1 MRWSQCKAVFFP
13 LMMLLVSPFSPA
25 QAGSGAERAYS
36 FVDPFAGSSEGGNTF
51 PGATVPFG
59 MVQWSPDTTADGWY
73 RYKDQTLRGFSLTH
87 VSGAGCSIY
96 ADVPVL
102 GLVGP
107 VEDSGKIPVD
117 IVSSFTHDKEV
128 ASPGYYSVVTAD
140 GLKTELTASERSGMA
155 RITFPAGRLRTVLIK
170 ASESANVNNPGRA
183 HDATE
188 VQVRTD
194 GTIAGRVESGGFCD
208 TSDNYTLY
216 FAMVFLEKAQAHGAW
231 TDVVQPGASSAK
243 GHRAGVYVTF
253 PASSEPILLKAGIS
267 FVSFENAEANLRTEI
282 GGWNFDAVRKQAHD
296 QWVTALGHAL
306 VDGGGAD
313 DLRIYYTALYHM
325 LLSPNVFS
333 DENGDY
339 IGFDSKVH
347 RLSSGET
354 QYANFSDWDIYRNT
368 IQLQAWLDPEQT
380 SQKLQSLVRDAEQS
394 GWLPK
399 WPVAN
404 DVSYVMGGD
413 SPANVIASGYAFGAR
428 SFDAAGALK
437 FMVHAATNPGTGP
450 HGGSERPYLDE
461 YLKNGYVAVGTD
473 GARESAASI
482 GLEYASADFAT
493 SRLADTLGDHDDA
506 EVLLKH
512 SESWRSIFDP
522 ESRLIRPRLA
532 DGSFVTGWDP
542 EHLLP
547 RHHSWDVSNQ
557 FGFEE
562 GSSLQ
567 YSLMIPFDY
576 ADVMAAM
583 GGNEQEL
590 PRLEK
595 FFSTTT
601 GWGVPGFT
609 VGNEPDFC
617 TPYVYLWTS
626 QPWKVA
632 EVVDKIRRE
641 AFQTGPAGVPGNDDL
656 GATSGVY
663 VWSALG
669 LYPVIPGVGA
679 VALGSPLFKH
689 AILGVGGGK
698 KLEIVRSGEGI
709 YVQSARLNREAL
721 DSAWLP
727 LDRLNAR
734 VNQLEFM
741 MGLAPNRRWATRG
754 EDKPPSFKATHAR

>member
-1 MRWSQCKAVFFP
+1 MRWNLCRTVFVWLVVMVLSSFLHSQT
-13 LMMLLVSPFSPA
+13 
-25 QAGSGAERAYS
+25 GSGAERAYS
-36 FVDPFAGSSEGGNTF
+36 FVDPLSGSSEGGNTF

-107 VEDSGKIPVD
+107 VEDSGKIPAE
-117 IVSSFTHDKEV
+117 IVSGFSHDKEV

-140 GLKTELTASERSGMA
+140 GIKTELAASERSGIA
-155 RITFPAGRLRTVLIK
+155 RITFPEGQLHTVLIK
-170 ASESANVNNPGRA
+170 ASDSANVKDSGRA
-183 HDATE
+183 HDETE
-188 VQVRTD
+188 VQVRAN
-194 GTIAGRVESGGFCD
+194 GTIVGKVESGGFCG
-208 TSDNYTLY
+208 TLDNYTLY
-216 FAMVFLEKAQAHGAW
+216 FVMSFQGKAQTHGAW

-253 PASSEPILLKAGIS
+253 PASSEPIVLKAGIS
-267 FVSFENAEANLRTEI
+267 FVSVENAEANLRAEI
-282 GGWNFDAVRKQAHD
+282 SGWDFDAVRKQARD
-296 QWVTALGHAL
+296 RWVAALGRAQ
-306 VDGGGAD
+306 VDGGSPD
-313 DLRIYYTALYHM
+313 DLRIYYIALYHM
-325 LLSPNVFS
+325 FLSPNVFS
-333 DENGDY
+333 DVNGDY
-339 IGFDSKVH
+339 IGFDGKVR
-347 RLSSGET
+347 RLRTGEE

-394 GWLPK
+394 GWLQR

-404 DVSYVMGGD
+404 DVSYIMGGD

-428 SFDAAGALK
+428 SFDVAGALK
-437 FMVHAATNPGTGP
+437 FMVHSATKSGTGP

-461 YLKNGYVAVGTD
+461 YLKNGYIAVGTD
-473 GARESAASI
+473 GMRESAASI

-493 SRLADTLGDHDDA
+493 SRLADTLGDHDDDA
-506 EVLLKH
+506 TLLKH
-512 SESWRSIFDP
+512 SGSWRSIFDP

-532 DGSFVTGWDP
+532 DGSFVKGWDP
-542 EHLLP
+542 EHLMP
-547 RHHSWDVSNQ
+547 RHHSWDVANQ

-576 ADVMAAM
+576 AGVMAAM
-583 GGNEQEL
+583 GGDEQEL

-632 EVVDKIRRE
+632 EVVEKTRRE
-641 AFQTGPAGVPGNDDL
+641 AFHTGPAGVPGNDDL

-689 AILGVGGGK
+689 VVLEIGGGK
-698 KLEIVRSGEGI
+698 RLEIDRSGEGI
-709 YVQSARLNREAL
+709 YVQSARLNGDAL
-721 DSAWLP
+721 NSAWLP
-727 LDRLNAR
+727 LDRLNAQINR
-734 VNQLEFM
+734 LQFV
-741 MGLAPNRRWATRG
+741 MGTTPNRSWATGDADR
-754 EDKPPSFKATHAR
+754 PPSYKVTDER